1 MKLWVYVVRRILVM
15 VPTLFGLTFFVFA
28 LIHTGGT
35 NLFLS
40 QYLSPRLTGDARLHA
55 IEQLTIRFH
64 LNDPVYVQYYYWL
77 VELFQGNLGYSTVQG
92 GVPVTTA
99 FVWFMPNTLLLT
111 ALASVLTWIVG
122 VPLGVFSAVR
132 RDSLLDQG
140 VRVASFTLY
149 SMPIF
154 LIGFG
159 LLLSFGV
166 YLHWL
171 PISGMLSSSLLQG
184 LPDGWFDH
192 SDGVSSPTHVLV
204 LDASLHGYW
213 SVAWDA
219 FLHVVMPAITLTLA
233 LIAGIIRI
241 LRASMLEVLEQDYI
255 RLARAKGVPERV
267 INNLHAR
274 KNALL
279 PALTSYGYLVAGLLG
294 GAVVVEDIFTFKGVG
309 WWITNALLTQDVGA
323 ILGSTFIFGIF
334 LLFTSLILDILYAII
349 DPRIRY

>member
-1 MKLWVYVVRRILVM
+1 M

-64 LNDPVYVQYYYWL
+64 LDDPVYVQYYYWL

-192 SDGVSSPTHVLV
+192 SDGVSSPTHVL
-204 LDASLHGYW
+204 
-213 SVAWDA
+213 
-219 FLHVVMPAITLTLA
+219 
-233 LIAGIIRI
+233 
-241 LRASMLEVLEQDYI
+241 EVLEQDYI

-349 DPRIRY
+349 DPR